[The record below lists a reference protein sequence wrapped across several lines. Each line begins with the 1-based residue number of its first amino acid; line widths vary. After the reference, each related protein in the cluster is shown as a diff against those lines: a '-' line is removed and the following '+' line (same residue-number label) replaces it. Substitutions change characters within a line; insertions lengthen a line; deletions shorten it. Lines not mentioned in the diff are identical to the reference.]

1 MSSWTAG
8 SPEIRALWA
17 LDPEITYLN
26 HGSFGATPRSVLAVQ
41 SALRAEMERE
51 PIEFLGRGWP
61 ERISGLRHKVAAFV
75 AADPEGLVF
84 VPNATMG
91 IETILGAFDWKAGD
105 EIVFADHG
113 YNAVRQA
120 IARLERTFGVRFVAA
135 KIPFP
140 LDSAEQISGAFT
152 AAISAK
158 TRLVIVDHITS
169 PTALILPVTD
179 IVRACRDRGVV
190 VAVDGAHAPGMLP
203 LQIDQ
208 LGADFYTGN
217 LHKWVCA
224 PKGAG
229 MLWVAERWR
238 ETTHPKVIS
247 HGFGAGFLAE
257 FDWTGTDD
265 PTAWLS
271 VPAALEHAESLGVE
285 AIRASNHALVRVG
298 REVIAN
304 ALGVELPHPD
314 DPTLYGSM
322 AAIPFPFAAASEGP
336 RLNEELY
343 RKHKIEV
350 PFTGYDGRCFVRI
363 SGQAYNAPSDYE
375 RLAEVLRV
383 KARGFR
389 PLVV

>member
-1 MSSWTAG
+1 MPVWTAG

-17 LDPEITYLN
+17 LDPAITYLN

-41 SALRAEMERE
+41 SALRDEMERE
-51 PIEFLGRGWP
+51 PIEFLGRSWP
-61 ERISGLRHKVAAFV
+61 ARIAALRQQVAAFV
-75 AADPEGLVF
+75 GARPAGLVF

-120 IARLERTFGVRFVAA
+120 ICRLERTAGVKFVAA

-140 LDSAEQISGAFT
+140 LDSAEQISQAFV

-169 PTALILPVTD
+169 PTAIILPVEA
-179 IVRACRDRGVV
+179 IVAACRDRETA

-203 LQIDQ
+203 LDIEGI
-208 LGADFYTGN
+208 GADFYTGN

-229 MLWVAERWR
+229 LLWVAERWR
-238 ETTHPKVIS
+238 ENTHPKVIS
-247 HGFGAGFLAE
+247 HGFGGGFLAE

-265 PTAWLS
+265 PTAWLA
-271 VPAALEHAESLGVE
+271 VPAAIEHAESLGVE
-285 AIRASNHALVRVG
+285 ALRASNHALVQVG
-298 REVIAN
+298 REVIAS

-314 DPTLYGSM
+314 DPALYGSM
-322 AAIPFPFAAASEGP
+322 AAIPFPFASGSEGP
-336 RLNEELY
+336 RLNEEIY
-343 RKHKIEV
+343 QKHRIEV

-363 SGQAYNAPSDYE
+363 SGQAYNSPSDYE
-375 RLAEVLRV
+375 RLAEVLRTY
-383 KARGFR
+383 K
-389 PLVV
+389 

>member
-1 MSSWTAG
+1 MPVWTAG

-17 LDPEITYLN
+17 LDANITYLN

-41 SALRAEMERE
+41 AALRDEMERE

-61 ERISGLRHKVAAFV
+61 GRIAALRERVAAFLG
-75 AADPEGLVF
+75 ADPAGLVF

-91 IETILGAFDWKAGD
+91 IETIFGAFDWKVGD

-120 IARLERTFGVRFVAA
+120 IRHLEQTFGVRFVAA

-140 LDSAEQISGAFT
+140 LHSAEQVTQAF
-152 AAISAK
+152 ANALSAK
-158 TRLVIVDHITS
+158 TRLVVVDHITS
-169 PTALILPVTD
+169 PTALILPVGD
-179 IVRACRDRGVV
+179 IISACRDRGIA
-190 VAVDGAHAPGMLP
+190 VAIDGAHAPGMLP
-203 LQIDQ
+203 LAIDA

-224 PKGAG
+224 PKGAAI
-229 MLWVAERWR
+229 LWVAQKWR
-238 ETTHPKVIS
+238 EVTHPKVIS
-247 HGFGAGFLAE
+247 HGFGGGFLTE

-271 VPAALEHAESLGVE
+271 VPAALEHADSLGVE
-285 AIRASNHALVRVG
+285 AIRSSNHALVQAG
-298 REVIAN
+298 RHVIAD
-304 ALGVELPHPD
+304 ALGVELPHAD
-314 DPTLYGSM
+314 DPSLYGSM
-322 AAIPFPFAAASEGP
+322 AAIPFPFAAGSEGP
-336 RLNEELY
+336 RLNAELY
-343 RKHKIEV
+343 EKHQIEV

-375 RLAEVLRV
+375 RLAGVLRT
-383 KARGFR
+383 FR
-389 PLVV
+389 